1 MPMAVPIADDGK
13 DAGFGG
19 AFEDIG
25 EEILAELARQDRLR
39 EEALLL
45 SRRVI
50 RAAAL
55 CIRAVHRA
63 DFVQAQGHLSSARQD
78 VIRLEEITTAC
89 PLFAGIGY
97 IADAQKE
104 YAEACL
110 TYALVRQEPFPRPD
124 ELHLPVAPYL
134 NALGEAVGEL
144 RRAILDA
151 LRQDSFER
159 CEDYLEIMQQ
169 IYDFLA
175 AVDYPDAITGGLRR
189 TTDAVRGIV
198 ERTRADLTTA
208 LRQRRLQV
216 SLEQVAGRLPRP

>member
-1 MPMAVPIADDGK
+1 MAEPSIRDGNRAAL
-13 DAGFGG
+13 DGHL
-19 AFEDIG
+19 ERIG

-45 SRRVI
+45 SRHVI

-63 DFVQAQGHLSSARQD
+63 DYAQACEHLSSARQD

-104 YAEACL
+104 YAEASL
-110 TYALVRQEPFPRPD
+110 TYALVRLEPFPRPD

-134 NALGEAVGEL
+134 NALGEAAGEL
-144 RRAILDA
+144 RRAVLDA
-151 LRQDSFER
+151 LRRDSFER

-189 TTDAVRGIV
+189 TTDAVRGIL
-198 ERTRADLTTA
+198 ERTRADLTMA
-208 LRQRRLQV
+208 LRQRRLQAA
-216 SLEQVAGRLPRP
+216 LEQVAGRLP